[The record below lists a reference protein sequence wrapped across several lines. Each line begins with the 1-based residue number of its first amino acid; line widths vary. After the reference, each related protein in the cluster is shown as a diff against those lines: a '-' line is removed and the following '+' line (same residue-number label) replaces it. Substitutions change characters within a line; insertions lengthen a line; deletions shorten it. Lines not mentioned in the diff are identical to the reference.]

1 MKSGNSFLS
10 RQERSKLAGFF
21 GLCLICGFFGVFQVT
36 AQQNDEK
43 VKYVSVVNDDLMIK
57 PEADESSIKK
67 LFGNVKIIEEG
78 ILNEK
83 AVYLPDPI
91 YPSAAK
97 TANVKGEVNVE
108 VLIDG
113 KGYVKQ
119 VKAVSGNHLLHN
131 AAVWAA
137 YRAKF
142 RPAKIKGEKVF
153 VKGIIVYTF

>member
-10 RQERSKLAGFF
+10 DRKRSKLAGLFALF
-21 GLCLICGFFGVFQVT
+21 SICCFFGVIQVS

-43 VKYVSVVNDDLMIK
+43 AKYISVVKSDSIFE
-57 PEADESSIKK
+57 PDEDKSSIKK
-67 LFGNVKIIEEG
+67 LLGNVKIIPAG
-78 ILNEK
+78 ILNDK
-83 AVYLPDPI
+83 AVYLPEPI

-97 TANVKGEVNVE
+97 AASLKGEVSVE

-119 VKAVSGNHLLHN
+119 VKAVSGNALLHN

-142 RPAKIKGEKVF
+142 RPAKIEGESVF